1 MQYCMQQMTHEDAR
15 MATTRS
21 KPARRK
27 PVRKSIRLQTSAKQ
41 PDHEIVAE
49 VRQSFGATRK
59 LFARMTG
66 FSERSIAGWEGGRDL
81 TTASRQRILE
91 MQRLHQ
97 ALSQHLP
104 HERIADWL
112 DTPNLELKNLKPI
125 EVIER
130 GEIDRLWILLYQL
143 EAGIPD

>member
-1 MQYCMQQMTHEDAR
+1 
-15 MATTRS
+15 MATAGS
-21 KPARRK
+21 KPAKPKPARK
-27 PVRKSIRLQTSAKQ
+27 VSRFQGSVKQ
-41 PDHEIVAE
+41 PDQEIVAD

-66 FSERSIAGWEGGRDL
+66 FSERSIAGWESGRDL

-104 HERIADWL
+104 QDRIADWL

-130 GEIDRLWILLYQL
+130 GEIDRIWILLYQL